1 MMSVFRR
8 QLDEIRKA
16 RPMTYWL
23 LRIILMVLAG
33 IFIFSFGYWL
43 ALFVAAI
50 GDADFLHITGV
61 LGDSF
66 GFWNSVFSGAA
77 LILVIISVNL
87 QARELSQVSQTFQ
100 RDSFER
106 TFFNMISLFND
117 QSDELNDH
125 KPNTSP
131 KYISDLLDRLRTT
144 QLDVTKRHEPK
155 PKSPEVESFLGTITT
170 QADNNTTIL
179 NRFSVG
185 LGYEA
190 AAHCMY
196 SFLESRHATNKTE
209 RFVQITINVLNFIC
223 SEVEKIHAESDDEK
237 SQKLDRL
244 KYADI
249 FWSQLLD
256 SEIEFLMIYAFSCYS
271 GGKGYGWKLTQYF
284 QIAPPNI
291 ERFQQVKEKH
301 LFLVEHFEQQ

>member
-1 MMSVFRR
+1 MSILNK
-8 QLDEIRKA
+8 QLDEIKKA
-16 RPMTYWL
+16 RPIAYWL
-23 LRIILMVLAG
+23 CRIALIGLGGV
-33 IFIFSFGYWL
+33 FIFTSFYWIT
-43 ALFVAAI
+43 LFVAAI
-50 GDADFLHITGV
+50 GDADFLHLTGV

-144 QLDVTKRHEPK
+144 QLDVTKRHK
-155 PKSPEVESFLGTITT
+155 PKYNAPEVERFLDSITT

-179 NRFSVG
+179 DRFSAG

-190 AAHCMY
+190 AAHCMN
-196 SFLESRHATNKTE
+196 SFLESRQATHKAE
-209 RFVQITINVLNFIC
+209 RFLQITINVLNFIC

-256 SEIEFLMIYAFSCYS
+256 SEIEFLMIYAFSDYS

-291 ERFQQVKEKH
+291 ERLQQVKEKH